1 MGLGVEGWILE
12 IFGIGFWGF
21 LELRF
26 EGLRVLGVNFGLGIC
41 EGRVLGIPDFG
52 NRS

>member
-1 MGLGVEGWILE
+1 MMGFCLFLVDFEFGLFLRGVGLGLRGWILE

-26 EGLRVLGVNFGLGIC
+26 G
-41 EGRVLGIPDFG
+41 DFW
-52 NRS
+52 N

>member
-1 MGLGVEGWILE
+1 MDFGDFWNWVLE

-26 EGLRVLGVNFGLGIC
+26 EGLRVLGVNFGLGNC
-41 EGRVLGIPDFG
+41 EGKVLGYSGFWK
-52 NRS
+52 